1 MTQPGGKRRGASSLT
16 ANQMP
21 MKPKASA
28 RVNGL
33 TKAQERKLTKR
44 EVIEKQRLHNLAR
57 GLRNSAPK
65 HIAVVALS
73 EGVSPEQVWKQIV
86 AQCPIA
92 SLPSTLKHAPVYAIQ
107 GQAFI
112 PIFVTLPEKDVDLM
126 DRLDSLMHAN
136 IFLFV
141 TLLDGPSSV
150 GVTFLDAC
158 AALRLN
164 QPQIALAISPATI
177 ASDLILESM
186 SLICNTTDSGIS
198 LTAGP
203 GLDLDFAATT
213 TTNTTQRVLTHQQTR
228 TIKTHYHPDV
238 YLIAP
243 FEARKHSESLLR
255 RIGSMI
261 LSDDGGKP
269 AWLRSRPTLPILAAE
284 LEDLDTA
291 RGVLHFNVTGW
302 LCGQMP
308 LTADQN
314 AYVQSLGVC
323 SITSIEIINSFNPSL
338 ALEKADLYPTTFAP
352 LQTRT
357 DQGET
362 ILARR
367 HVGAPED
374 AGFNL
379 IPTLHESQ
387 HTERMECDDR
397 PCTQADDEVG
407 EDAPSDEEDFVQM
420 EQDYET
426 KLRYQSD
433 EPWEYPDELDIHPT
447 AELRTLLQGWRGLRS
462 ARSSPWKILADDVP
476 AGYDTLYHI
485 HQPVQ
490 VFNYAKKELLMAG
503 RTAPGNLLRVHLEFS
518 MQSLHL
524 GEIFAEVEGAAQYLP
539 RLTHESLREYYEQL
553 FLQLQRETLASRLR
567 GLIGLYRFENRDS
580 IAHCTVSLTGLPS
593 TFGVPDAPP
602 IKPGDPTPLTH
613 EHPFIIYAGF
623 RRIYTAPLPSQM
635 LAPGRSKMV
644 RYYHTTEQ
652 SIMLSF
658 VCPLYLEQDA
668 LPHVLFFYTPSLTS
682 TSTLMDQYHFC
693 GNGKII
699 TFDTTFTTLQRIV
712 LAGAPLHINRRYA
725 TVRHMF
731 FSPEDVK
738 YFAPLDL
745 YTENG
750 RTGRI
755 LQPMGLKGYFKA
767 HFDTQITHGTAVKLA
782 VYRQAF
788 PTMLSLRLDG
798 GDGLF
803 FPAACYTFATRIAN
817 TQEQLAALAKEV
829 E

>member
-1 MTQPGGKRRGASSLT
+1 MTQPGKHRGISNLSVT
-16 ANQMP
+16 QMP

-33 TKAQERKLTKR
+33 TKAQQRKLTKR
-44 EVIEKQRLHNLAR
+44 EVIEKQRTHNLAK
-57 GLRNSAPK
+57 GLRNSTPK

-73 EGVSPEQVWKQIV
+73 EGVTPEQVWKQIV
-86 AQCPIA
+86 ANCPTA
-92 SLPSTLKHAPVYAIQ
+92 SLPATSSHASVYAAQ

-112 PIFVTLPEKDVDLM
+112 PIFVSLPEKDVDLM
-126 DRLDSLMHAN
+126 DRLDSLMHSN

-141 TLLDGPSSV
+141 TLLDGPSAAGIS
-150 GVTFLDAC
+150 LLNAC
-158 AALRLN
+158 AAMRLN

-177 ASDLILESM
+177 ASDLILDSM
-186 SLICNTTDSGIS
+186 SLILNTTEMGIPPD
-198 LTAGP
+198 TGVDAG
-203 GLDLDFAATT
+203 FTSA
-213 TTNTTQRVLTHQQTR
+213 TTQRVLSHQQLR

-243 FEARKHSESLLR
+243 FEARKHSESLIR
-255 RIGSMI
+255 RLGSMVI
-261 LSDDGGKP
+261 SDDGGRP
-269 AWLRSRPTLPILAAE
+269 GWLRSRPTLPILATE
-284 LEDLDTA
+284 LEDIDATL
-291 RGVLHFNVTGW
+291 GVLRFSVTGW
-302 LCGQMP
+302 LCGQLP

-314 AYVQSLGVC
+314 AYVQSVGVC
-323 SITSIEIINSFNPSL
+323 AITGIEVINSYNPSL
-338 ALEKADLYPTTFAP
+338 ALEKEDLYPSTFTP

-362 ILARR
+362 LLARR

-374 AGFNL
+374 AGFSL
-379 IPTLHESQ
+379 IPTLHEGRRS
-387 HTERMECDDR
+387 ERMECDDQ
-397 PCTQADDEVG
+397 PHPQAGADAGGDGLPDDDEDDY
-407 EDAPSDEEDFVQM
+407 EYIQM
-420 EQDYET
+420 ENEYEA

-447 AELRTLLQGWRGLRS
+447 AELRSLLQGWRGLRS

-476 AGYDTLYHI
+476 AGYETLYHI

-490 VFNYAKKELLMAG
+490 VFTYAKNELLLAG

-518 MQSLHL
+518 MQSMHL
-524 GEIFAEVEGAAQYLP
+524 GAIFAEVEGAGQYLP
-539 RLTHESLREYYEQL
+539 RLTEETLREYYEQL
-553 FLQLQRETLASRLR
+553 FTHLSQETLGSRLR

-580 IAHCTVSLTGLPS
+580 IAHCTVSLADLPS
-593 TFGVPDAPP
+593 TFGIPDAPP
-602 IKPGDPTPLTH
+602 IRPGDPTPLTH

-623 RRIYTAPLPSQM
+623 RRIYTAPLPSQL

-652 SIMLSF
+652 SITMSF

-668 LPHVLFFYTPSLTS
+668 LPHALFFYTPSLTS
-682 TSTLMDQYHFC
+682 TSTVLGEYRFC
-693 GNGKII
+693 GSGKIT
-699 TFDTTFTTLQRIV
+699 TFDTTFITLQRIV
-712 LAGAPLHINRRYA
+712 LAGTPFHINRRYA

-750 RTGRI
+750 GTGRI

-767 HFDTQITHGTAVKLA
+767 HFDTQITHGTAIKLA

-788 PTMLSLRLDG
+788 PPMLSLRLDG

-803 FPAACYTFATRIAN
+803 FPAACYAFATRIAN
-817 TQEQLAALAKEV
+817 TQEQLAALATET